1 MKSMQGRKPIFPLAI
16 LERLNAQY
24 LTVTLTDPAL

>member
-1 MKSMQGRKPIFPLAI
+1 MKSMQGRKPIFLLVI
-16 LERLNAQY
+16 VERLNAQY